1 MNKRLEDALFWIGEG
16 FPVLPIVQGKDK
28 KPATGHG
35 VYDASLDFEKARQW
49 FRDDRY
55 NIGVRIMDG
64 FLVIDP
70 DGEEGIAQLDELQTI
85 HGALPRTLI
94 QKTGRGFHYFY
105 RVAVP
110 VRKCNIASNI
120 NLIAAGKGYV
130 VGARSI
136 HHSGAHYTIIDNGP
150 IAEAPAWVVG
160 LATPPMP
167 PPMPPYRAVAC
178 HSDFNPRYVMA
189 AVERELAAVSGAK
202 EGDRNVTLHQA
213 AIKLGTLAAAGAIA
227 QSAAETVLFSAAIS
241 AGLPA
246 DEIRKTLASGLKF
259 GVQHPR
265 PVPSR
270 RQDTKPQVLSRE
282 ALNIMKGA
290 RGHDRMF

>member
-1 MNKRLEDALFWIGEG
+1 
-16 FPVLPIVQGKDK
+16 VLPIVQGKDK

-55 NIGVRIMDG
+55 NIGVRIMEG

-70 DGEEGIAQLDELQTI
+70 DGKEGIAQLDELQAL
-85 HGALPRTLI
+85 HGALPRTLT

-136 HHSGAHYTIIDNGP
+136 HHSGAIYEIINNGP
-150 IAEAPAWVVG
+150 IAEAPAWVVE
-160 LATPPMP
+160 LATPPKP
-167 PPMPPYRAVAC
+167 APMSPYRAVAC
-178 HSDFNPRYVMA
+178 HSDFNPRYVRA
-189 AVERELAAVSGAK
+189 AVERELDAVTGAK
-202 EGDRNVTLHQA
+202 DGSRNLTL
-213 AIKLGTLAAAGAIA
+213 
-227 QSAAETVLFSAAIS
+227 
-241 AGLPA
+241 
-246 DEIRKTLASGLKF
+246 
-259 GVQHPR
+259 
-265 PVPSR
+265 
-270 RQDTKPQVLSRE
+270 
-282 ALNIMKGA
+282 
-290 RGHDRMF
+290 

>member
-1 MNKRLEDALFWIGEG
+1 MFMNCFI
-16 FPVLPIVQGKDK
+16 
-28 KPATGHG
+28 
-35 VYDASLDFEKARQW
+35 DFEKARQW

-70 DGEEGIAQLDELQTI
+70 DGEVGIAQLDELQAL
-85 HGALPRTLI
+85 HGVLPPTLT
-94 QKTGRGFHYFY
+94 QKTGRGFYYFY
-105 RVAVP
+105 RVTAP

-120 NLIAAGKGYV
+120 NLIAAGRGYV
-130 VGARSI
+130 VGARSL
-136 HHSGAHYTIIDNGP
+136 HHSGVHYAIIDHGP

-160 LATPPMP
+160 LAAPPKP
-167 PPMPPYRAVAC
+167 EPTPYRTVAC

-189 AVERELAAVSGAK
+189 AVERELDAVAGAK
-202 EGDRNVTLHQA
+202 DGSRNLTLHQA
-213 AIKLGTLAAAGAIA
+213 AIKLATLVAAGAIA
-227 QSAAETVLFSAAIS
+227 RSAAEAALVSAATGT
-241 AGLPA
+241 GLPA
-246 DEIRKTLASGLKF
+246 HEIRKTLASGLKF

-270 RQDTKPQVLSRE
+270 RQDTKPQALSRE
-282 ALNIMKGA
+282 ALKIMEGA